1 MDPWS
6 MAWGDLDGVLEEEP
20 GARCASSTTGAR
32 AAVIG
37 TATMV
42 DADLA
47 LYVLSSSTLVC

>member
-1 MDPWS
+1 M
-6 MAWGDLDGVLEEEP
+6 
-20 GARCASSTTGAR
+20 TGAR

-37 TATMV
+37 TARMV